1 MFNALIP
8 ALILQCGTTA
18 AAIIIIVFTPTTGLG
33 CRPLG
38 YALYG
43 GTAIL
48 ISSLAIIPTIFVRNT
63 SETRDDKRSHIIKSF
78 TAFLAITFH
87 RVSRSL
93 ALINATG
100 LVVISCLQLS
110 HLINNCYCNV
120 SIIGRGTG
128 SSILVSLEA
137 WISTMRTSRI
147 AGAVLSAACMAIYM
161 IFL

>member
-1 MFNALIP
+1 MFRTLILTLIP
-8 ALILQCGTTA
+8 RCGTTA
-18 AAIIIIVFTPTTGLG
+18 AALTPTLLTPTTGLG

-38 YALYG
+38 YAIYG
-43 GTAIL
+43 VTAIL
-48 ISSLAIIPTIFVRNT
+48 ISLLPIISTVLVRI
-63 SETRDDKRSHIIKSF
+63 SETRDDKQSPMVKAS
-78 TAFLAITFH
+78 TAFLAITLR

-93 ALINATG
+93 AFINATG

-110 HLINNCYCNV
+110 HLIDNCYCNA

-128 SSILVSLEA
+128 SSILVSLEG

-147 AGAVLSAACMAIYM
+147 ASTVLSAACMAIYM